1 MSRARSFYLGPRF
14 AFHHKDKLMACDACV
29 FGEGKHS
36 CGIANAKPRAQKAR
50 QRQRTKAISK

>member
-36 CGIANAKPRAQKAR
+36 CGTANAKPRAQKAR
-50 QRQRTKAISK
+50 RRQRH